1 VGYQLIKERVM
12 KTTNIQLTAQQVD
25 LLRGVL
31 FEYFKSNEYFD
42 KLEEQLHSE
51 VEEILA
57 DAENDLYKSYI
68 K

>member
-1 VGYQLIKERVM
+1 M

-31 FEYFKSNEYFD
+31 FEFYSVNDYKEI
-42 KLEEQLHSE
+42 LEKQLHSE
-51 VEEILA
+51 IEEILA

>member
-1 VGYQLIKERVM
+1 M
-12 KTTNIQLTAQQVD
+12 KTTNIKLTAQQVD

-31 FEYFKSNEYFD
+31 FEFYKDNSYND

-57 DAENDLYKSYI
+57 DAENDLFKSYI
-68 K
+68 KN

>member
-1 VGYQLIKERVM
+1 M
-12 KTTNIQLTAQQVD
+12 KTTNIKLTAQQVD

-68 K
+68 KSWLL

>member
-1 VGYQLIKERVM
+1 M
-12 KTTNIQLTAQQVD
+12 KTTNIKLTAQQVD

-31 FEYFKSNEYFD
+31 FEYFKSNDYFD

-68 K
+68 KS

>member
-1 VGYQLIKERVM
+1 M
-12 KTTNIQLTAQQVD
+12 KTTNVKLTAQQVD

-31 FEYFKSNEYFD
+31 FEFYKDNSYND

-57 DAENDLYKSYI
+57 DAENDLFKSYI
-68 K
+68 KN

>member
-1 VGYQLIKERVM
+1 M
-12 KTTNIQLTAQQVD
+12 KTTNIKLTAQQVD

-31 FEYFKSNEYFD
+31 FEFYSVNDYKEI
-42 KLEEQLHSE
+42 LEKQLHSE
-51 VEEILA
+51 IEEILA

>member
-1 VGYQLIKERVM
+1 M
-12 KTTNIQLTAQQVD
+12 KTTNVKLTAQQVD

-31 FEYFKSNEYFD
+31 FEFYKDNSYND

-57 DAENDLYKSYI
+57 DAENDLFKSYVVNSNY
-68 K
+68 

>member
-1 VGYQLIKERVM
+1 M

-68 K
+68 KS